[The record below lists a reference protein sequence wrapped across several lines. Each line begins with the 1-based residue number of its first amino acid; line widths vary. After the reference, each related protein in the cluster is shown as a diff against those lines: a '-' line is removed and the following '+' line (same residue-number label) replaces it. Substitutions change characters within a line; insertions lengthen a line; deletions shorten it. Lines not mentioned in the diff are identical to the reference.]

1 MSPSWA
7 YPVAPIA
14 TWVAAGSCKF
24 LMNSVR
30 RRRLAFDRIGLG
42 GAPST
47 HTSIVIAMLT
57 LVMLREGLATP
68 ATGIAATLALIVIID
83 ATDLRR
89 KVGLH
94 ASQLQ
99 RLFPADEECR
109 RLRTSIGHTLPEILA
124 GIAVGAC
131 CGGALFAFSA
141 L

>member
-1 MSPSWA
+1 MSAAWA
-7 YPVAPIA
+7 YPVAPLI

-24 LMNSVR
+24 LINSMR
-30 RRRLAFDRIGLG
+30 RRRLALDRIGLG

-57 LVMLREGLATP
+57 LVTLREGLAAP
-68 ATGIAATLALIVIID
+68 ATGIAATLAIIVIID
-83 ATDLRR
+83 AVDLRR

-109 RLRTSIGHTLPEILA
+109 RLRTSIGHSLPEILA
-124 GIAVGAC
+124 GIVVGAC
-131 CGGALFAFSA
+131 CGGAAFALST